1 MSKYVKV
8 FQHIMTRRSD
18 SNVAFNDL
26 CELLIRF
33 GFGRRIRGDHHIFTM
48 TGVGEILNPQP
59 KHGMA
64 KAYQVKQ
71 VREMLLKNKLRV
83 ED

>member
-8 FQHIMTRRSD
+8 FHHIMTRRSD

-26 CELLIRF
+26 CELLIRL
-33 GFGRRIRGDHHIFTM
+33 GFDRRIRGDHHVFTM
-48 TGVGEILNPQP
+48 TGVEEIINLQP

-71 VREMLLKNKLRV
+71 VREMLLKYKLRM
-83 ED
+83 EG

>member
-1 MSKYVKV
+1 
-8 FQHIMTRRSD
+8 MTRRSD

-26 CELLIRF
+26 CELLIRL
-33 GFGRRIRGDHHIFTM
+33 GFDRRIRGDHHVFTM
-48 TGVGEILNPQP
+48 TGVEEIINLQP

-71 VREMLLKNKLRV
+71 VREMLLKYKLRM
-83 ED
+83 EG